1 MEVESEVAGY
11 AEGLVTVSEGTG
23 AGVARLSNK
32 DRRRLVRRRLACRAR
47 VRSAGEARSD
57 SKAAAAASRARFA
70 RRFLEPHVSRNFFLG
85 GEPVGVEEA
94 VSEMEAEGS
103 EMMTASTGS

>member
-1 MEVESEVAGY
+1 MTVPE
-11 AEGLVTVSEGTG
+11 EGRSQGG
-23 AGVARLSNK
+23 GRLPNR
-32 DRRRLVRRRLACRAR
+32 DRAQVG
-47 VRSAGEARSD
+47 SAGEARSD
-57 SKAAAAASRARFA
+57 SEAAAAASRARFA
-70 RRFLEPHVSRNFFLG
+70 RRFLELMSRNFFLS

>member
-1 MEVESEVAGY
+1 MTVPE
-11 AEGLVTVSEGTG
+11 EGRSQGG
-23 AGVARLSNK
+23 GRLPNR
-32 DRRRLVRRRLACRAR
+32 DRAQVG
-47 VRSAGEARSD
+47 SAGEARSD
-57 SKAAAAASRARFA
+57 SKAAAAASRSRFA
-70 RRFLEPHVSRNFFLG
+70 RRFLEPHMSRNFFLG